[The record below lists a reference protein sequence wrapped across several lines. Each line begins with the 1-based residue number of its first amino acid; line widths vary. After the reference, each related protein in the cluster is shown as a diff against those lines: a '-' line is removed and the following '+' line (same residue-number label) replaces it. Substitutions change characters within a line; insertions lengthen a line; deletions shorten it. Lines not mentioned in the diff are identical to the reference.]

1 MAYKTIQGSANGGTQ
16 NLLKAIKSSLNN
28 SALNTVTGQE
38 SYDGFANALTGV
50 TGTESAV
57 LTKVLGKQI
66 DQNNYDAF
74 HGAMNRSYIPNDA
87 LQAVQEALRDAP
99 AVAGLE
105 GFSLEQHQG
114 SEAEIKAINTTLNAQ
129 AHSQTKAAE
138 ELFKTVTVAYEQEGV
153 SLKVRAAGIG
163 SYAYGN
169 SAFQS
174 ASELRPIFGLLRSG
188 EMYRDEVLSLYPV
201 YSEAAE
207 SETTDL
213 FVDKAVV
220 APQPANYPEGDA
232 FGRQG
237 HLTQY
242 LKVPVTIP
250 NMIGL
255 TQVPGQRPWT
265 STDEIESNSITV
277 RSLLVQGQLDGEDVA
292 FFVNTSSMSNNT
304 FGPLSNGQTSDDRG
318 VKLHIRQ
325 LPGFSVTDKDGNPIG
340 ETLFAEYK
348 AAGYEPMLNIGLD
361 GNFNR
366 QSNELRLSSG
376 SAEIFALRD
385 LTNNVIVQ
393 FGRAT
398 ALQKGLI
405 RQLKGAGVTGA
416 KTTQNMTNI
425 SRGTFGYRIEV
436 FDAIKHMSVKRGSPI
451 SVKYPVTSEDV
462 NQDALNF
469 AIEQM
474 SIVINNQASRKAFDM
489 AQEHLRYIT
498 SIDGHPVVGNQQ
510 GSNVLPGQHFVTA
523 AAVNRVISLA
533 DEVSITSNVDL
544 FEAISAAISNHISDI
559 IAALNTKSG
568 LAAIAEYGS
577 QEVPAWSIIV
587 HQNLARFLIKHGDV
601 RFLGQGIKWEIFE
614 TNFDSQIGQILIV
627 PKNNSTAQQI
637 DPLGGIGINVSKENI
652 VVKGNVTRDNQDFGV
667 VMTMPTY
674 RHWPLCPIIGSLTV
688 TDAARFLT
696 NEGLLT
702 GLAALRV
709 KAPGIESSVD
719 NVAAAVREGNGEEPT
734 PPNP

>member
-1 MAYKTIQGSANGGTQ
+1 MAYKVIEGSANGGSK
-16 NLLKAIKSSLNN
+16 NLLKAIQSGLNN
-28 SALNTVTGQE
+28 SALSTVTGVE
-38 SYDGFANALTGV
+38 SYVGFTTALDSV

-57 LTKVLGKQI
+57 LTTALKGMVN
-66 DQNNYDAF
+66 QNNFEAVHNSF
-74 HGAMNRSYIPNDA
+74 NRRAIPNE
-87 LQAVQEALRDAP
+87 VMVSVVEAIKDAP

-174 ASELRPIFGLLRSG
+174 ASELQPIFGLLRSG
-188 EMYRDEVLSLYPV
+188 DMYKDEVLSLYPV
-201 YSEAAE
+201 YSEAVD
-207 SETTDL
+207 SETADL
-213 FVDKAVV
+213 FVPSSVI
-220 APQPANYPEGDA
+220 APQTANYPEGDA
-232 FGRQG
+232 FGRQA

-242 LKVPVTIP
+242 LKVPLTVP

-277 RSLLVQGQLDGEDVA
+277 RSLLVQGKLDGTDVN
-292 FFVNTSSMSNNT
+292 FFVNTSTMSNNT

-318 VKLHIRQ
+318 VKLHIRE
-325 LPGFSVTDKDGNPIG
+325 LAGFSVTDKDGNPVG

-348 AAGYEPMLNIGLD
+348 AAGYEPLLNIGLD

-376 SAEIFALRD
+376 SAEIFALKD
-385 LTNNVIVQ
+385 LTNGVIVR

-398 ALQKGLI
+398 STQKALI
-405 RQLKGAGVTGA
+405 RQLKGAGVTGV

-436 FDAIKHMSVKRGSPI
+436 FDAIKHMSVRRGSPI

-489 AQEHLRYIT
+489 AQDHLRYIT

-523 AAVNRVISLA
+523 SAVNRVITLA
-533 DEVSITSNVDL
+533 DEVSVTNNADL

-587 HQNLARFLIKHGDV
+587 HQNLARFLMKQGDV

-688 TDAARFLT
+688 TDAAKFLT
-696 NEGLLT
+696 NDGLLT

-709 KAPGIESSVD
+709 KAPGIERSVED
-719 NVAAAVREGNGEEPT
+719 VATAVREGNEEPT